1 MSVRRHI
8 AAGREGARNTPRPCT
23 SDCGT
28 QHSNDVAP
36 QAYYTL
42 FEFYLQGRGKGRAFA
57 FWRCW
62 VSCSAPLYVSGGF
75 PGRGLV
81 PAPLWGKSAGL
92 HDKGDSRRMKKQIT
106 AFALAL
112 ALCLGLAVPVS
123 AAGFSD
129 VPASHWAYEQ
139 INRAVTDGIV
149 GGYADGSFRPAAPV
163 SYAAFSLMLARAFY
177 SGELA
182 AYPNGGTEAGEAIM
196 NRHNILR
203 DTSRMS
209 RSSGS
214 YLPREDMAQC
224 MYNLLLDKGAK
235 IPPDTE
241 YVKSIGSMSDFQ
253 NINPNCR
260 RAVMVCYTIG
270 LLGGLGDGS
279 FAPQN
284 SMNRAQAAVVIGRL
298 QDYVQGN
305 GGTAG
310 VVEIPSGL
318 EPKAPP
324 QAGDAPEVKELPAF
338 KLMDGENVQQMMA
351 RVMADVTYTPGYL
364 SDGQPITEDNI
375 KALLAKTEA
384 SMPEGTDWDEDD
396 RFNYSGKL
404 GYGGACNSWGYAV
417 SDYLFGKEAPL
428 TKHQNFDQLKVGDVV
443 WMKNSATNYSHVYV
457 VTSLTNPYW
466 GPDAYSICDGN
477 VSGKVSWDGD
487 GRFST
492 FEKPEVASGTYIYSR
507 Y

>member
-1 MSVRRHI
+1 
-8 AAGREGARNTPRPCT
+8 
-23 SDCGT
+23 
-28 QHSNDVAP
+28 
-36 QAYYTL
+36 
-42 FEFYLQGRGKGRAFA
+42 
-57 FWRCW
+57 
-62 VSCSAPLYVSGGF
+62 
-75 PGRGLV
+75 
-81 PAPLWGKSAGL
+81 
-92 HDKGDSRRMKKQIT
+92 MKKQIT

-351 RVMADVTYTPGYL
+351 RVMANVTYTPGYL

>member
-1 MSVRRHI
+1 
-8 AAGREGARNTPRPCT
+8 
-23 SDCGT
+23 
-28 QHSNDVAP
+28 
-36 QAYYTL
+36 
-42 FEFYLQGRGKGRAFA
+42 
-57 FWRCW
+57 
-62 VSCSAPLYVSGGF
+62 
-75 PGRGLV
+75 
-81 PAPLWGKSAGL
+81 
-92 HDKGDSRRMKKQIT
+92 
-106 AFALAL
+106 
-112 ALCLGLAVPVS
+112 
-123 AAGFSD
+123 
-129 VPASHWAYEQ
+129 
-139 INRAVTDGIV
+139 
-149 GGYADGSFRPAAPV
+149 
-163 SYAAFSLMLARAFY
+163 
-177 SGELA
+177 
-182 AYPNGGTEAGEAIM
+182 
-196 NRHNILR
+196 
-203 DTSRMS
+203 
-209 RSSGS
+209 
-214 YLPREDMAQC
+214 
-224 MYNLLLDKGAK
+224 
-235 IPPDTE
+235 
-241 YVKSIGSMSDFQ
+241 MSDFQ

-260 RAVMVCYTIG
+260 REVMVCYTIG

-310 VVEIPSGL
+310 VVEIPSGP

-351 RVMADVTYTPGYL
+351 RVMANVTYTPGYL

-375 KALLAKTEA
+375 KALLAKIEA

-443 WMKNSATNYSHVYV
+443 WMKNSKTGYSHVYV

-466 GPDAYSICDGN
+466 GEDAYSICDGN
-477 VSGKVSWDGD
+477 NSNGVSWDGD

>member
-1 MSVRRHI
+1 MR
-8 AAGREGARNTPRPCT
+8 
-23 SDCGT
+23 
-28 QHSNDVAP
+28 
-36 QAYYTL
+36 
-42 FEFYLQGRGKGRAFA
+42 
-57 FWRCW
+57 
-62 VSCSAPLYVSGGF
+62 
-75 PGRGLV
+75 
-81 PAPLWGKSAGL
+81 
-92 HDKGDSRRMKKQIT
+92 KKFISLM
-106 AFALAL
+106 LAL

-139 INRAVTDGIV
+139 INQAVADGIV
-149 GGYADGSFRPAAPV
+149 GGYADGTFKPAAPV

-182 AYPNGGTEAGEAIM
+182 ADGGTQAGEAVM

-203 DTSRMS
+203 DTGRMS
-209 RSSGS
+209 SSSGS
-214 YLPREDMAQC
+214 NLPREDMAQC

-235 IPPDTE
+235 VPPDTE

-298 QDYVQGN
+298 RDYVQDS

-310 VVEIPSGL
+310 VVEIPSGP

-324 QAGDAPEVKELPAF
+324 VTEPAANPPVVTELPEF
-338 KLMDGENVQQMMA
+338 KLLPGENVQQMMT
-351 RVMADVTYTPGYL
+351 RVMANVTYTTGYL
-364 SDGQPITEDNI
+364 SNGQPITEDNI
-375 KALLAKTEA
+375 KALLAKVKE
-384 SMPEGTDWDEDD
+384 SMPEGTPWNGSES
-396 RFNYSGKL
+396 FFYSPGSL
-404 GYGGACNSWGYAV
+404 WNFGTSRECASFAISV
-417 SDYLFGKEAPL
+417 SDYLFGRGAKV
-428 TKHQNFDQLKVGDVV
+428 TKHQNFDQLKVGDAVC
-443 WMKNSATNYSHVYV
+443 MNNTATGYHHWYI
-457 VTSLTNPYW
+457 VTSLTNPSW
-466 GPDAYSICDGN
+466 GPGKFSICDGN
-477 VSGKVSWDGD
+477 NKAYHTVNENGDTESWESDGCVNWDGH
-487 GRFST
+487 GT
-492 FEKPEVASGTYIYSR
+492 LKGYGGFEKPEITSATYIYSR

>member
-1 MSVRRHI
+1 
-8 AAGREGARNTPRPCT
+8 
-23 SDCGT
+23 
-28 QHSNDVAP
+28 
-36 QAYYTL
+36 
-42 FEFYLQGRGKGRAFA
+42 
-57 FWRCW
+57 
-62 VSCSAPLYVSGGF
+62 
-75 PGRGLV
+75 
-81 PAPLWGKSAGL
+81 
-92 HDKGDSRRMKKQIT
+92 MKKQIT

-112 ALCLGLAVPVS
+112 ALCLGLVVPVS

>member
-1 MSVRRHI
+1 MR
-8 AAGREGARNTPRPCT
+8 
-23 SDCGT
+23 
-28 QHSNDVAP
+28 
-36 QAYYTL
+36 
-42 FEFYLQGRGKGRAFA
+42 
-57 FWRCW
+57 
-62 VSCSAPLYVSGGF
+62 
-75 PGRGLV
+75 
-81 PAPLWGKSAGL
+81 
-92 HDKGDSRRMKKQIT
+92 KKFISLM
-106 AFALAL
+106 LAL
-112 ALCLGLAVPVS
+112 ALCLGLAVPVN

-139 INRAVTDGIV
+139 INQAVADGIV
-149 GGYADGSFRPAAPV
+149 GGYADGTFKPAAPV

-182 AYPNGGTEAGEAIM
+182 ADGGTQAGEAVM

-203 DTSRMS
+203 DTGRMS
-209 RSSGS
+209 NSSGS
-214 YLPREDMAQC
+214 NLPREDMAQC

-235 IPPDTE
+235 VPPDTE

-260 RAVMVCYTIG
+260 RAVMVCYTLG

-279 FAPQN
+279 FGPQK

-298 QDYVQGN
+298 RDYVQSN
-305 GGTAG
+305 GGAAG
-310 VVEIPSGL
+310 AVEIPSGQ

-324 QAGDAPEVKELPAF
+324 QAEAAPEVKELPAF

-351 RVMADVTYTPGYL
+351 RVMANVTYTPGYL
-364 SDGQPITEDNI
+364 SNGQPITEDNI
-375 KALLAKTEA
+375 KALLAEIET
-384 SMPEGTDWDEDD
+384 SMPEGTPWDKDD

-443 WMKNSATNYSHVYV
+443 WMKNRATNYSHVFV
-457 VTSLTNPYW
+457 ITSLTNPYW
-466 GPDAYSICDGN
+466 GPDAFSACDGN
-477 VSGKVSWDGD
+477 RSSKVSWDSD

-492 FEKPEVASGTYIYSR
+492 FDKPEIASGTYIYSR